1 MNTTLLVTWLLRYGH
16 VAAGAMWLGGY
27 LVLAFVMIPA
37 LARERDERLEHLT
50 HFTVR
55 VLTYVGTATLFFGML
70 LVTRTRGYGVL
81 LEGEWGTII
90 ILCFILTIVLLGIGD
105 GALRPAIRRMKDTG
119 DIRPAR
125 RLALLGFGLTVLRG
139 RADDEG
145 ALRSFLSNL

>member
-50 HFTVR
+50 HFTAR

-90 ILCFILTIVLLGIGD
+90 IVCFILTVALLGIGD
-105 GALRPAIRRMKDTG
+105 GGLRPALRRMKDTG
-119 DIRPAR
+119 NAKPAR
-125 RLALLGFGLTVLRG
+125 RLALLGFGFTVLAVG
-139 RADDEG
+139 LMTRALYAG
-145 ALRSFLSNL
+145 S

>member
-1 MNTTLLVTWLLRYGH
+1 MSTTVLLTWLFRYAH

-37 LARERDERLEHLT
+37 LAEERDERLEQLT

-55 VLTYVGTATLFFGML
+55 VLTYIGTMTLFFGTL

-81 LEGEWGTII
+81 FEGEWGTII
-90 ILCFILTIVLLGIGD
+90 ILCFVITIALLGIGD
-105 GALRPAIRRMKDTG
+105 GGLRPAIRRMKDTG

-125 RLALLGFGLTVLRG
+125 RLALLGFGLTVLAVG
-139 RADDEG
+139 LMTRALY
-145 ALRSFLSNL
+145 AAS